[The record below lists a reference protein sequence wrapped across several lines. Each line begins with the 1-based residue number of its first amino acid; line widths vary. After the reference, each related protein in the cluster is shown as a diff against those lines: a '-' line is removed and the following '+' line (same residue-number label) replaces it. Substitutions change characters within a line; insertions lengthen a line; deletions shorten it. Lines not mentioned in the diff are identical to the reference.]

1 MKNQPL
7 RSTKMLLP
15 LVITEC
21 LMVLPATFALSVAVL
36 HSLQPRRHEP
46 ALTTGIISEW
56 ITSHLT
62 KAHAAT
68 MFLLFPAIAIAVGTA
83 ALLQS
88 WREDELLRW
97 DAVAFC
103 AVVRRNLYFLIL
115 MAGAFAGASI
125 LIAVVI
131 HMITD

>member
-1 MKNQPL
+1 MAIH
-7 RSTKMLLP
+7 M
-15 LVITEC
+15 
-21 LMVLPATFALSVAVL
+21 
-36 HSLQPRRHEP
+36 
-46 ALTTGIISEW
+46 
-56 ITSHLT
+56 T

-88 WREDELLRW
+88 WPEDDLFRW
-97 DAVAFC
+97 DTIAFW

-115 MAGAFAGASI
+115 IAVGFAGAFI
-125 LIAVVI
+125 LMAAVI

>member
-1 MKNQPL
+1 MNQSF
-7 RSTKMLLP
+7 RSTKPLLP

-21 LMVLPATFALSVAVL
+21 LMVLPATFALSVAAL
-36 HSLQPRRHEP
+36 RSLQPQQYEP
-46 ALTTGIISEW
+46 ARSARIISEW
-56 ITSHLT
+56 ITGHLT

-83 ALLQS
+83 ALLRS
-88 WREDELLRW
+88 WHEDELLRG
-97 DAVAFC
+97 DAIAFW

-115 MAGAFAGASI
+115 IAGAFAGAFI
-125 LIAVVI
+125 LMAAVI